1 MKNEITVRAICSK
14 NRLINI
20 LKNKGFNLIDKFNV
34 KDTYFINK
42 NKKLDEITLNNFFKE
57 YVLLRH
63 IKQYEKNSFE
73 DYYDEF
79 KITYKTKNIAS
90 NGDIINQNKYDCK
103 IFNIIDGRKILIALG
118 YKELF
123 TISEEAVIYY
133 NGKINLEIKSVEN
146 GDILLELETNKEL
159 DTIDKLKQEIRNLDI
174 PIDESDFFVK
184 KAERKI
190 KDLLGEN
197 ND

>member
-1 MKNEITVRAICSK
+1 MKNEITVRVKCSK
-14 NRLINI
+14 SELINI

-34 KDTYFINK
+34 IDIYYINK
-42 NKKLDEITLNNFFKE
+42 NKKLNEITLKNFFKK
-57 YVLLRH
+57 YILLRH
-63 IKQYEKNSFE
+63 IKQYKGSDFK

-90 NGDIINQNKYDCK
+90 NGDIIKQNKYDCK
-103 IFNIIDGRKILIALG
+103 IFDINEGRKLLTALG

-123 TISEEAVIYY
+123 SIKEETVTYY
-133 NGKINLEIKSVEN
+133 NNKINVDIKSVED

-159 DTIDKLKQEIRNLDI
+159 DTIDKLKQEIKNIDI
-174 PIDESDFFVK
+174 PIDESNFFVK

-190 KDLLGEN
+190 KDLLGEK
-197 ND
+197 